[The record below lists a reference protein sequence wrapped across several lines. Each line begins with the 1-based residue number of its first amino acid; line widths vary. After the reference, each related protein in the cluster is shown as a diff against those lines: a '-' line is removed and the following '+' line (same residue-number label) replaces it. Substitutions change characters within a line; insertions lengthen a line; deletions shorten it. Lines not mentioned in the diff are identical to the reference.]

1 MHYPRRVGD
10 GGLNAIDLSGETM
23 TDSIL
28 LVHDDAAVLRAIGA
42 RFEEAGHEVIRE
54 LSIDAE
60 PWAYVS
66 VQGRALGPTPLAHV
80 RLPAG
85 QHRVVLEN
93 PDHKV
98 TRTVA
103 ISIKNDQRTSVRV
116 RLSDGKLLR

>member
-1 MHYPRRVGD
+1 MPASVS
-10 GGLNAIDLSGETM
+10 SGPKKARLTQKP
-23 TDSIL
+23 
-28 LVHDDAAVLRAIGA
+28 AAPAPEV
-42 RFEEAGHEVIRE
+42 EAGFGE